1 MRMDIEI
8 SPGARVHHSKVPA
21 RDNRGPAAGEQAGDD
36 GRMTGKRVCSAS
48 HSAPQRWERRF
59 IKERMK
65 GLLWRHSKLQPRGAA
80 ERRTVRGMDS
90 PAETGDRS

>member
-1 MRMDIEI
+1 MRMDIDI
-8 SPGARVHHSKVPA
+8 SPGARVHHSKAPA
-21 RDNRGPAAGEQAGDD
+21 RDNMGPAAGEHAGGD
-36 GRMTGKRVCSAS
+36 GEMTGKRVCSES
-48 HSAPQRWERRF
+48 HSAPRRWESRF

-80 ERRTVRGMDS
+80 VRRTVRGMDS

>member
-21 RDNRGPAAGEQAGDD
+21 RDKMGPAAGEQARGDD
-36 GRMTGKRVCSAS
+36 KTIGKRVCSES
-48 HSAPQRWERRF
+48 HPAPQRWERRF

-80 ERRTVRGMDS
+80 VRRTVRGMDS

>member
-8 SPGARVHHSKVPA
+8 SPGARVHPSKVPA
-21 RDNRGPAAGEQAGDD
+21 RNDWGPAAGEQAGGE

-59 IKERMK
+59 TKERMK

-80 ERRTVRGMDS
+80 ARRTVRGMDS
-90 PAETGDRS
+90 PADAGDRS